1 MAKGLSNFTEKKGLE
16 SRVLIASPIRQKP
29 LILTQFL
36 QSLRELEHGDLRV
49 DYFFI
54 DDNDNPQSQTL
65 LNEFSRKGSIKHI
78 ERTDEEKVM
87 FKCDEN
93 THYWN
98 NDAIYRVTKSKN
110 RQIKFALENDYD
122 YIFFIDSDLVLHSKT
137 LTHLYSLN
145 LDIVSEIFWTSWQ
158 PNSLPLPNVWQYDN
172 YAFAIREGEDEK
184 ELRKKVMQWLEQ
196 LKIPGVYK
204 VGGLGACTLI
214 KRRVLEKGVDFSRI
228 YNISFPGEDR
238 HFCIR
243 AVANGFELYVDTHYP
258 CYHIYRESDLAG
270 VEKWKERN
278 KIWDKRVT
286 KSERNKLC
294 LAMMMKNEANR
305 YLRVVLNRV
314 KSFID
319 YAVILDDNSTDD
331 TIEVCKEILAGVPLT
346 ILDNKENTNNE
357 VVLRK
362 KLWNTAVS
370 IGDWILIL
378 DADELFEPK
387 IENEISKLIN
397 QTYCDVWA
405 FRLYDMWDEK
415 HYREDKYWSAHLI
428 YRPFLVRY
436 QPNFEYKW
444 RDTPVHCGRFPE
456 NITLLPTYA
465 SDIRVKHLGYMK
477 KEDRI
482 KKYLWYMEKDPE
494 GKYGIMAQYQSILDE
509 NPNLKLWK
517 E

>member
-1 MAKGLSNFTEKKGLE
+1 
-16 SRVLIASPIRQKP
+16 
-29 LILTQFL
+29 
-36 QSLRELEHGDLRV
+36 
-49 DYFFI
+49 
-54 DDNDNPQSQTL
+54 
-65 LNEFSRKGSIKHI
+65 
-78 ERTDEEKVM
+78 
-87 FKCDEN
+87 
-93 THYWN
+93 
-98 NDAIYRVTKSKN
+98 
-110 RQIKFALENDYD
+110 
-122 YIFFIDSDLVLHSKT
+122 
-137 LTHLYSLN
+137 
-145 LDIVSEIFWTSWQ
+145 
-158 PNSLPLPNVWQYDN
+158 
-172 YAFAIREGEDEK
+172 
-184 ELRKKVMQWLEQ
+184 
-196 LKIPGVYK
+196 
-204 VGGLGACTLI
+204 
-214 KRRVLEKGVDFSRI
+214 
-228 YNISFPGEDR
+228 
-238 HFCIR
+238 
-243 AVANGFELYVDTHYP
+243 
-258 CYHIYRESDLAG
+258 
-270 VEKWKERN
+270 
-278 KIWDKRVT
+278 
-286 KSERNKLC
+286 
-294 LAMMMKNEANR
+294 MMMKNEANR